1 LKLKNAKELRSNY
14 WQNYKQNSVEVSTQ
28 LN

>member
-14 WQNYKQNSVEVSTQ
+14 WLNNKQNSVEVSTQ